1 MSQHMF
7 NTCRLLEDEKREEII
22 SVTMGWD
29 KPLQYFFMVIDGDD
43 EEPLWSNLDQPEPFQ
58 KDLELYKEV
67 LQKFNLKISVPQQMF
82 DEVLADK
89 EINAGNKLVSHK
101 IEYGNYVRN
110 LLMDQ

>member
-1 MSQHMF
+1 
-7 NTCRLLEDEKREEII
+7 
-22 SVTMGWD
+22 
-29 KPLQYFFMVIDGDD
+29 
-43 EEPLWSNLDQPEPFQ
+43 
-58 KDLELYKEV
+58 
-67 LQKFNLKISVPQQMF
+67 MF